1 MMDVLASEIR
11 ELLSR
16 EGLSQS
22 MLAQRAG
29 VSQSAVSRAVSGSA
43 MRNGRARRKLVEYMR
58 QAQGLP
64 APRPTLNAIAATW
77 DGSEAHAE
85 ALAKLILASGG
96 LWPSLGRRE
105 PDDPR

>member
-1 MMDVLASEIR
+1 MDDLASEIR
-11 ELLSR
+11 GFLSR

-22 MLAQRAG
+22 ILAQRAG

-43 MRNGRARRKLVEYMR
+43 MRNGRARRKLVEYMH
-58 QAQGLP
+58 QAQEPP
-64 APRPTLNAIAATW
+64 APRPTLDAIAATW

-85 ALAKLILASGG
+85 ALARLILASGG

>member
-1 MMDVLASEIR
+1 MDDLASEIGKF
-11 ELLSR
+11 LSR

-29 VSQSAVSRAVSGSA
+29 VSQSAVSRAVSGSP
-43 MRNGRARRKLVEYMR
+43 RRSGRARRKLVEYMR
-58 QAQGLP
+58 QAQEPPEL
-64 APRPTLNAIAATW
+64 RPTLDAVAATW

-85 ALAKLILASGG
+85 ALARLILASGG